1 MEPSRIRL
9 VLMLTI
15 FLVLLVLK
23 SLTMPSSVAEADS
36 GGEGVADLNEDA
48 PLLDPSE
55 GDGSSFLVGVEAVV
69 AAAEAEADDDGEKR
83 FGECGLHDSF
93 MRSIAAEHS
102 DNTSSSSGRF
112 SLVLRFLEPAIWT

>member
-1 MEPSRIRL
+1 
-9 VLMLTI
+9 MLTI

-36 GGEGVADLNEDA
+36 GGEGVADLKEDA

-55 GDGSSFLVGVEAVV
+55 GDGSSFFVGVEAVV
-69 AAAEAEADDDGEKR
+69 AAAEAEADDGEKR

>member
-1 MEPSRIRL
+1 
-9 VLMLTI
+9 MLTI

-36 GGEGVADLNEDA
+36 GGEGVADLKEDA

-55 GDGSSFLVGVEAVV
+55 GDGSSFFVGVEAVV
-69 AAAEAEADDDGEKR
+69 AAAEAEADDNDGEKR

>member
-1 MEPSRIRL
+1 
-9 VLMLTI
+9 MLTI

-36 GGEGVADLNEDA
+36 GGEGVADLKEDA

-55 GDGSSFLVGVEAVV
+55 GDGSSFFVGVEAVV

-102 DNTSSSSGRF
+102 DSTDSSSGRF
-112 SLVLRFLEPAIWT
+112 SLVRRFREPAI